1 MVIKSSAVGAETR
14 RPAEQRAATF
24 QGGDN
29 EMVAAYTYLQRA
41 VAIIAVLLP
50 GSLVVGHRLFG
61 GELLG
66 SISAYYYTHMG
77 NVFVGSLCALA
88 VFFLSYSHRRVRA
101 FELDNLLSRA
111 ACVAAVGVAVFPTSS
126 NAVVA
131 GGGEKL
137 VSTLHLVFAG
147 VLFGLLGVFSHF
159 LFTKTNDPSTM
170 TPEKQRRNRL
180 YRTCGKLIFAS
191 MTLVIVSN
199 VIQPPSSWHTL
210 LWLETVC
217 VLAFGTSWLVK
228 GGFLG
233 ILADKTDP
241 PN

>member
-111 ACVAAVGVAVFPTSS
+111 ACVAAVGVAVFP
-126 NAVVA
+126 
-131 GGGEKL
+131 
-137 VSTLHLVFAG
+137 
-147 VLFGLLGVFSHF
+147 HF
-159 LFTKTNDPSTM
+159 
-170 TPEKQRRNRL
+170 KQRRRRGRRREAGLDPSPRL
-180 YRTCGKLIFAS
+180 CGCS
-191 MTLVIVSN
+191 VRSTR
-199 VIQPPSSWHTL
+199 
-210 LWLETVC
+210 C
-217 VLAFGTSWLVK
+217 VLALP
-228 GGFLG
+228 LHE
-233 ILADKTDP
+233 DE
-241 PN
+241 